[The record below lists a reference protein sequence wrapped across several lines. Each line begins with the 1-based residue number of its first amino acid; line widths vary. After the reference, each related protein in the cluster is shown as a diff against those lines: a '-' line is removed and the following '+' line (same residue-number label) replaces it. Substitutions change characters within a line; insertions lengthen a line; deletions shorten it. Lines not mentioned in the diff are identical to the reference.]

1 MSPEEMEICV
11 MMAPSAKIEVGQ
23 CAPAAIKA
31 TNTNSHS
38 RKAPKHA
45 PAPRE
50 AHCHG
55 LKARDRSC
63 ACGVACAKA
72 VRRAAKPGGAA
83 SGFAASHASMSS
95 FMVCLQNLSQSL
107 PRAMQPHL
115 GRTDRTALDICNRRQ
130 IEIVDVARRKQPAI
144 GSAQAIQRGLKPAL
158 PLP

>member
-1 MSPEEMEICV
+1 
-11 MMAPSAKIEVGQ
+11 MAPSAEIEVGQ
-23 CAPAAIKA
+23 CAPAATKA

-45 PAPRE
+45 PAPSD

-55 LKARDRSC
+55 LKARGRSC

-95 FMVCLQNLSQSL
+95 FIVCLQNPFQTL
-107 PRAMQPHL
+107 PRAMQAHL
-115 GRTDRTALDICNRRQ
+115 GRTDRTALDICNRSQ
-130 IEIVDVARRKQPAI
+130 IEVVDVARRQQAAI
-144 GSAQAIQRGLKPAL
+144 GSA
-158 PLP
+158 